1 MHTFTCLVNELFE
14 KRILPITVLVLIVAL
29 IAAIISFIKLGFS
42 HQKHVRKI
50 KESSNSLRVFVIDS
64 KNDSVRFFNRAHLE
78 KKKTSTITEFY
89 NQFPANERPRLIS
102 WIGRLLEGAPDT
114 PQYLE
119 INVLINYNKKS
130 SFSLLQV
137 EKVDRE
143 NGLIYLESYLLKYMY
158 AQKNQG
164 TQVKKFSSREKFSNV
179 FNSSS
184 VNKGFSFA
192 IDFFNKRTHEENISH
207 LVFAQIKNVLVPYIS
222 SSRLMLEHGENQI
235 IICDLKLTTKTSA
248 VAFVNTLQNEI
259 NRLLTISAREDQIGF
274 TFAIAENKF
283 FVNAVDNLIET
294 LISLAGFAKD
304 DGKKFL
310 FYEEGKKVKTDG
322 DSLHY
327 RTEVER
333 IIQDRRLKYTY
344 QPIYHATRGR
354 MFGYLSNVEP
364 LDSFFDSISEL
375 KSYAIRTEDDKEL
388 FATISRNAIS
398 KFIQEKDGVTI
409 RLFFPI
415 AFNEVGYVNRTF
427 AHISS
432 IKEGNIVLVLN
443 EDELLSLAKETIDS
457 IILTTKTFKSKGYEV
472 ALLLN
477 NNETALPTQIY
488 EVFDFYLIS
497 VKSHIGAKKSQGRQL
512 PSFQALI
519 EKILRYDKPIIAI
532 DIPTWDLVEYV
543 IKLGVEIVSSDAIA
557 LPDENVLP
565 LTKKSIMKIKN
576 MN

>member
-1 MHTFTCLVNELFE
+1 MQSFASVIPAEIEDKFF
-14 KRILPITVLVLIVAL
+14 PIAIITLIVLIL
-29 IAAIISFIKLGFS
+29 FGILSFINLS
-42 HQKHVRKI
+42 VAHSNHLRRI
-50 KESSNSLRVFVIDS
+50 KESSNSLRVFIIDS
-64 KNDSVRFFNRAHLE
+64 KNDTVRFFNRAHLQ

-89 NQFPANERPRLIS
+89 NQFPANERPRLIE
-102 WIGRLLEGAPDT
+102 WIGKLLEGAPDT

-130 SFSLLQV
+130 FFSLLQV

-143 NGLIYLESYLLKYMY
+143 KGLIYLESYLLRYMY
-158 AQKNQG
+158 AQKTNSNL
-164 TQVKKFSSREKFSNV
+164 VKKFSSHEKFSKV
-179 FNSSS
+179 LSSS
-184 VNKGFSFA
+184 IGVKGYSFA
-192 IDFFNKRTHEENISH
+192 ISFYNKRTRDDDISH
-207 LVFAQIKNVLVPYIS
+207 LVFAQIENVLVPYIS
-222 SSRLMLEHGENQI
+222 SSRLMLEHGENHI
-235 IICDLKLTTKTSA
+235 IITDLKLTNRTN
-248 VAFVNTLQNEI
+248 VVVFVNTLKNEI
-259 NRLLTISAREDQIGF
+259 NRLLTISARQDQIGF
-274 TFAIAENKF
+274 AFAVTENKY

-294 LISLAGFAKD
+294 LVSLSEVAIDDDKD
-304 DGKKFL
+304 IL
-310 FYEEGKKVKTDG
+310 FFEEGKKIKADN
-322 DSLHY
+322 DSQHY

-364 LDSFFDSISEL
+364 LDSFFDSIGEL

-388 FATISRNAIS
+388 FATISRNAITR
-398 KFIQEKDGVTI
+398 FIQEKDGVTL
-409 RLFFPI
+409 RLFYPI
-415 AFNEVGYVNRTF
+415 SFNEVGYVNRTF
-427 AHISS
+427 SHISS

-443 EDELLSLAKETIDS
+443 EDDLLSLAKDTMES
-457 IILTTKTFKSKGYEV
+457 IIPTIKTFKSKGYEV

-477 NNETALPTQIY
+477 NNETALPNLIY

-497 VKSHIGAKKSQGRQL
+497 VKSHISAKKSQGRQL

-519 EKILRYDKPIIAI
+519 EKILRYSKPIIAI

-543 IKLGVEIVSSDAIA
+543 MKLGLELVSSDAIA

-565 LTKKSIMKIKN
+565 LSKKSILKIKN

>member
-1 MHTFTCLVNELFE
+1 MHMLKCLESFWIE
-14 KRILPITVLVLIVAL
+14 YKILPIVLIILLMGVVAG
-29 IAAIISFIKLGFS
+29 ITTFIILHASYKTHFK
-42 HQKHVRKI
+42 KI
-50 KESSNSLRVFVIDS
+50 KESANSLRVFVIDS
-64 KNDSVRFFNRAHLE
+64 KNDTVRFFNRSRLQ
-78 KKKTSTITEFY
+78 KKKTSSVTEFY
-89 NQFPANERPRLIS
+89 NQFPANERPRLIA
-102 WIGRLLEGAPDT
+102 WIGKLLEGTPDT

-130 SFSLLQV
+130 FFSLLQV

-143 NGLIYLESYLLKYMY
+143 KGLIYLESYLLRYMY
-158 AQKNQG
+158 AQKSQS
-164 TQVKKFSSREKFSNV
+164 TQVRKFSSREKFSNS
-179 FNSSS
+179 FNASNAS
-184 VNKGFSFA
+184 KGFTFA
-192 IDFFNKRTHEENISH
+192 ITFFNKRTHDEDISH
-207 LVFAQIKNVLVPYIS
+207 LIFAQIKNVLVPYIS
-222 SSRLMLEHGENQI
+222 SSRLMLEHGDNYI
-235 IICDLKLTTKTSA
+235 VICDLKLAGKTNA
-248 VAFVNTLQNEI
+248 VAFVNTLSNEI
-259 NRLLTISAREDQIGF
+259 NRLLTISARQDQIGF
-274 TFAIAENKF
+274 TFSIAENKY

-294 LISLAGFAKD
+294 VTSLADVARD
-304 DGKKFL
+304 DGKKFV
-310 FYEEGKKVKTDG
+310 FFEEGKKIKADN
-322 DSLHY
+322 DSQHY

-344 QPIYHATRGR
+344 QPIYNAARGR

-364 LDSFFDSISEL
+364 LDSFFDSVSEL

-388 FATISRNAIS
+388 FATISRNAITR
-398 KFIQEKDGVTI
+398 FIQQKDGVTT

-443 EDELLSLAKETIDS
+443 EDELLSLAKDTTDS
-457 IILTTKTFKSKGYEV
+457 IFITIKTFKSKGYEV

-477 NNETALPTQIY
+477 NNETALPSHIY

-497 VKSHIGAKKSQGRQL
+497 VKSHIGTKKSQGRQL

-543 IKLGVEIVSSDAIA
+543 IKLGLELVSSDAIA

-565 LTKKSIMKIKN
+565 LTKKAIMKIKN